1 MPRGHLP
8 DGAQSGMEVGLV
20 NAVSKAMMRAA
31 GKGAV
36 FAYRRSG
43 GRIGGK
49 ALGGA
54 PVMLL
59 TVAGRKSGHPHT
71 TPVSYF
77 EHAGGYVVVGSAG
90 GMPDDPQWF
99 RNVRKAA
106 IAAIEVGAG
115 PRRTVGVRVLTG
127 EERERVWTDVVLAR
141 VPAFAKYVT
150 KSGRTMPLAILTPV
164 G

>member
-1 MPRGHLP
+1 
-8 DGAQSGMEVGLV
+8 
-20 NAVSKAMMRAA
+20 MMRTA

-59 TVAGRKSGHPHT
+59 TVAGRKSGEPHT
-71 TPVSYF
+71 TAVSYF
-77 EHAGGYVVVGSAG
+77 EHEGGFVVVGSAG
-90 GMPDDPQWF
+90 GTPDDPQWF
-99 RNVRKAA
+99 RNLRKAA
-106 IAAIEVGAG
+106 TASIEVGST
-115 PRRTVGVRVLTG
+115 PRRNVGVRILRA
-127 EERERVWTDVVLAR
+127 EERDRVWNDVVLAS
-141 VPAFAKYVT
+141 VPAFAKYET
-150 KSGRTMPLAILTPV
+150 KSGRTMPLALLTPV